1 MEKNIK
7 LSITTI
13 LLSIFLLTSSNAELN
28 NKVIISVGEEIITNY
43 DLDKEI
49 NYLNV
54 ITVGQIKELDD
65 QESKKIAIDS
75 LIKDKIKIT
84 ALSNYNNI
92 IIKDELLNN
101 QIIKTSRNI
110 GFGSLE
116 DFTTFLKF
124 QEYELDEYK
133 KKVLLELQWNQ
144 LVYQFYRNQIVIDK
158 KKIDEKL
165 KILIAEQKKDVEY
178 LIYEIFIEN
187 SAIKELDEES
197 EKELNENNIVE
208 ELPEN
213 KVVDEKN
220 SGIIIEAESA
230 SYNNKKNSIVEEKS
244 IEKEVEVETNDQ
256 IIEAK
261 KKDQIT
267 IDDVIENIKEEGFEN
282 TAIKFSSSPTAQQGG
297 NLGWVSESKF
307 SKVLVK
313 FIKETKIG
321 SITEPI
327 PIPKGILILKVGDK
341 RVEETNMDLDKEME
355 KLIEIEKNK
364 QLNNFSTNYFNQ
376 IKNNI
381 KIHISFL
388 NPFISNF

>member
-1 MEKNIK
+1 MGKNIK

-28 NKVIISVGEEIITNY
+28 NKVIISVGDEIITNY

-49 NYLNV
+49 NYLNI

-110 GFGSLE
+110 GFRSLE
-116 DFTTFLKF
+116 DFMTFLKF
-124 QEYELDEYK
+124 QEYELDEFK
-133 KKVLLELQWNQ
+133 KKILLELKWNQ
-144 LVYQFYRNQIVIDK
+144 LVYQFYKNQIIIDKEKIDK
-158 KKIDEKL
+158 KL
-165 KILIAEQKKDVEY
+165 KTLIAEQKKNVEY
-178 LIYEIFIEN
+178 LVYEIFIEDA
-187 SAIKELDEES
+187 AIKKLDEEGES
-197 EKELNENNIVE
+197 ELNENNVVE

-213 KVVDEKN
+213 KAVDEKN

-230 SYNNKKNSIVEEKS
+230 SYSNKKNSIVEEKS
-244 IEKEVEVETNDQ
+244 IEKVVEVKTNDQ
-256 IIEAK
+256 I
-261 KKDQIT
+261 T
-267 IDDVIENIKEEGFEN
+267 VDDVTENIKKKGFEN
-282 TAIKFSSSPTAQQGG
+282 TAIQFSSSPSAQQGG
-297 NLGWVSESKF
+297 RLGWIIESKF
-307 SKVLVK
+307 SQQLLK
-313 FIKETKIG
+313 FIKKTKIG

-327 PIPKGILILKVGDK
+327 PISGGILILKVANK
-341 RVEETNMDLDKEME
+341 RVEETNMNLDKEME
-355 KLIEIEKNK
+355 KLIEFEKNK

-376 IKNNI
+376 VKNNI
-381 KIHISFL
+381 KIKYF
-388 NPFISNF
+388 ND

>member
-1 MEKNIK
+1 MGKNIK

-28 NKVIISVGEEIITNY
+28 NKVIILVGDEIITNY

-49 NYLNV
+49 NYLNI

-110 GFGSLE
+110 GFGNLE

-244 IEKEVEVETNDQ
+244 IEKEVEVETNNQ

-376 IKNNI
+376 VKNNI
-381 KIHISFL
+381 KIKYF
-388 NPFISNF
+388 ND

>member
-1 MEKNIK
+1 MGKNIK

-244 IEKEVEVETNDQ
+244 IEKEVEVETNNQ

-376 IKNNI
+376 VKNNI
-381 KIHISFL
+381 KIKYF
-388 NPFISNF
+388 ND

>member
-1 MEKNIK
+1 MGKNIK

-28 NKVIISVGEEIITNY
+28 NKVIILVGDEIITNY

-49 NYLNV
+49 NYLNI

-110 GFGSLE
+110 GFRSLE

-124 QEYELDEYK
+124 QEYELDEFK
-133 KKVLLELQWNQ
+133 KKILLELKWNQ
-144 LVYQFYRNQIVIDK
+144 LVYQFYKNQIVIDK

-178 LIYEIFIEN
+178 LVYEIFIKN

-197 EKELNENNIVE
+197 EEKLNENNVVE

-220 SGIIIEAESA
+220 SEIIIEAESA
-230 SYNNKKNSIVEEKS
+230 SYNNKKNSIIEEKS

-256 IIEAK
+256 II
-261 KKDQIT
+261 

-282 TAIKFSSSPTAQQGG
+282 TAIKFSSSSTAQQGG

-313 FIKETKIG
+313 SIKETKIG

-327 PIPKGILILKVGDK
+327 PISGGILILKVGDK
-341 RVEETNMDLDKEME
+341 RVEKTNIDLDKEMK
-355 KLIEIEKNK
+355 KLIDIEKNK
-364 QLNNFSTNYFNQ
+364 QLSNFSTNYFNQ

-381 KIHISFL
+381 KIKYF
-388 NPFISNF
+388 NE

>member
-1 MEKNIK
+1 MGKNIK
-7 LSITTI
+7 LLITTI
-13 LLSIFLLTSSNAELN
+13 FLSIFLLTSSNAELKV
-28 NKVIISVGEEIITNY
+28 KVIISVGDEIITNY

-49 NYLNV
+49 KYLNI
-54 ITVGQIKELDD
+54 ITVGQIKKLDD

-110 GFGSLE
+110 GFRSLE

-124 QEYELDEYK
+124 QEYELDEFK
-133 KKVLLELQWNQ
+133 KKILLELKWNQ
-144 LVYQFYRNQIVIDK
+144 LVYQFYKNQIVIDK

-178 LIYEIFIEN
+178 LVYEIFIEN

-197 EKELNENNIVE
+197 EEELNENNVVE

-244 IEKEVEVETNDQ
+244 IEKIVEVKTNDQ
-256 IIEAK
+256 ITETK
-261 KKDQIT
+261 KKAQIT
-267 IDDVIENIKEEGFEN
+267 IDDLTKNIKEEGFEN
-282 TAIKFSSSPTAQQGG
+282 TAIQFSSSPSAQQGG
-297 NLGWVSESKF
+297 RLGWVSESKF
-307 SKVLVK
+307 SQQLLK
-313 FIKETKIG
+313 FIKKTKIG

-327 PIPKGILILKVGDK
+327 PISGGILILKVANK
-341 RVEETNMDLDKEME
+341 RVEETNMNLDKEME
-355 KLIEIEKNK
+355 KLIEFEKNK

-376 IKNNI
+376 VKNNI
-381 KIHISFL
+381 KIKYF
-388 NPFISNF
+388 ND

>member
-1 MEKNIK
+1 VEKNIK

-244 IEKEVEVETNDQ
+244 IEKEVEVETNNQ

-376 IKNNI
+376 VKNNI
-381 KIHISFL
+381 KIKYF
-388 NPFISNF
+388 ND

>member
-1 MEKNIK
+1 VEKNIK

-110 GFGSLE
+110 GFGNLE

-376 IKNNI
+376 VKNNI
-381 KIHISFL
+381 KIKYF
-388 NPFISNF
+388 ND

>member
-1 MEKNIK
+1 MGKNIK

-28 NKVIISVGEEIITNY
+28 NKVIISVGDEIITNY

-49 NYLNV
+49 NYLNI

-244 IEKEVEVETNDQ
+244 IEKEVEVETNNQ

-376 IKNNI
+376 VKNNI
-381 KIHISFL
+381 KIKYF
-388 NPFISNF
+388 ND

>member
-1 MEKNIK
+1 MGKNIK

-313 FIKETKIG
+313 SIKETKIG

-376 IKNNI
+376 VKNNI
-381 KIHISFL
+381 KIKYF
-388 NPFISNF
+388 ND

>member
-1 MEKNIK
+1 MRKNIR

-13 LLSIFLLTSSNAELN
+13 LFSILILTTPNAELN
-28 NKVIISVGEEIITNY
+28 VKVIISVGDEIITNY

-327 PIPKGILILKVGDK
+327 PIPKGILILKVRDK
-341 RVEETNMDLDKEME
+341 RVEETNMDLNKEMK

-376 IKNNI
+376 VKNNI
-381 KIHISFL
+381 KIKYF
-388 NPFISNF
+388 ND